1 MTKYRDITLQLI
13 TSFYERNSLSKDEL
27 PEKMKLLCTFW
38 QDPQMSVNEQNK
50 HEYLRFVNHHLD
62 IVWGCRKTQLPL
74 NFLQKNINSPNRSE
88 FLQKFAIFL

>member
-50 HEYLRFVNHHLD
+50 HEYLGPVANQ
-62 IVWGCRKTQLPL
+62 IQTIP
-74 NFLQKNINSPNRSE
+74 
-88 FLQKFAIFL
+88 